1 MSARRTYVRPMEGW
15 WTRNPFFVKY
25 MAREATAVIVYLY
38 GLLLVWGIAS
48 LANGEA
54 AFAAWLA
61 WLQSPLGIVFQVASL
76 AVFAYHTWSW
86 FVIMPKT
93 MPPVKLGGKRLSNA
107 AITGTGIAVSIVL
120 SLAVIV
126 LARGL
131 S

>member
-1 MSARRTYVRPMEGW
+1 MSARRTYVRPMQGW
-15 WTRNPFFVKY
+15 WTRNPFFVRY

-38 GLLLVWGIAS
+38 GLLLVWGIVD

-54 AFAAWLA
+54 TFNGWLA
-61 WLQSPLGIVFQVASL
+61 WLESPIGIVFQVVSL
-76 AVFAYHTWSW
+76 LVFVYHTWSW

-93 MPPVKLGGKRLSNA
+93 MPPVRVGGKRVSGPTITA
-107 AITGTGIAVSIVL
+107 AGIVAAIVL